1 MNSNHMY
8 ISEAFQDLGN
18 LISILTNDAI
28 SATIEDISIILSI
41 PVFRVREMII
51 QLSQFKELNGAL
63 VVEPVISSD
72 ENNFFSSDSDSDPDF
87 PSNIRAGY
95 YDQQAFRLILR
106 EDAFISHNQ
115 FLFQCDN
122 LEYRMLTS
130 EYPELKKSI
139 SSQPYYM
146 VKESP
151 FTPPI
156 ENKRITNLLE
166 VINQAI
172 EFKLPIS
179 MQYYSPTIRQ
189 KEEKIFY
196 PVFIYYNIAS
206 SSIYCIDG
214 FRSNDGARNAYR
226 LDRILHADIVTSPKC
241 LQCSYTPLTED
252 EQQKLYCFW
261 GAPDF
266 YPKASNE
273 HNEQFHVK
281 LKIFNETANLL
292 KKIQSETA
300 NRKYGKLYQEGD
312 TYFYEDDVIGKDSFR
327 SWLRSYGSSV
337 LVLEP
342 LSLAKEIYEMERRKL
357 EVFEK
362 GDFLDL

>member
-1 MNSNHMY
+1 M
-8 ISEAFQDLGN
+8 
-18 LISILTNDAI
+18 
-28 SATIEDISIILSI
+28 
-41 PVFRVREMII
+41 
-51 QLSQFKELNGAL
+51 
-63 VVEPVISSD
+63 
-72 ENNFFSSDSDSDPDF
+72 
-87 PSNIRAGY
+87 
-95 YDQQAFRLILR
+95 
-106 EDAFISHNQ
+106 
-115 FLFQCDN
+115 
-122 LEYRMLTS
+122 
-130 EYPELKKSI
+130 
-139 SSQPYYM
+139 
-146 VKESP
+146 
-151 FTPPI
+151 
-156 ENKRITNLLE
+156 
-166 VINQAI
+166 
-172 EFKLPIS
+172 
-179 MQYYSPTIRQ
+179 
-189 KEEKIFY
+189 
-196 PVFIYYNIAS
+196 
-206 SSIYCIDG
+206 
-214 FRSNDGARNAYR
+214 
-226 LDRILHADIVTSPKC
+226 
-241 LQCSYTPLTED
+241 
-252 EQQKLYCFW
+252 